1 MLCLHDGVCES
12 DNRPVEMTITRKKG
26 SNVEKFV
33 EWKISSNAIPLLKC
47 GRETHWMWRPVI
59 ALGFKARF

>member
-47 GRETHWMWRPVI
+47 G
-59 ALGFKARF
+59 